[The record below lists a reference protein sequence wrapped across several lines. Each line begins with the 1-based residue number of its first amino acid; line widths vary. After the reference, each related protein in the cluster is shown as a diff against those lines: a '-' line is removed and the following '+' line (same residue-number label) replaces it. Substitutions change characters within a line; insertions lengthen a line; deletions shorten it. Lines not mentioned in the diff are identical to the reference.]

1 MNHHS
6 MKNSTLNK
14 KKSKYSPKENLP
26 PSSGSVETGFTDE
39 REFSELLRVRFYG
52 QIKKV
57 RGRGMW
63 LTFILNTYV

>member
-1 MNHHS
+1 MRR
-6 MKNSTLNK
+6 
-14 KKSKYSPKENLP
+14 LP
-26 PSSGSVETGFTDE
+26 PLPGVYETGFTVE
-39 REFSELLRVRFYG
+39 REFSELLEVRCCG